1 MHNSSI
7 ARTDCLVDLEFHK
20 TKAGTTSGCCLSQ
33 ISLIPLEWLTVDNPV
48 WRRLVVA
55 GMGVARFKVF
65 FSSNDGA
72 MTAKT
77 SNQQVLTLDWQLS
90 TTAGTGYF
98 LSCGYGVTIMC
109 RMPWLC
115 ISAVPLSVLRRQFQ
129 VVWVV
134 ARLFALPITPA
145 WVSTWLWNHISIK
158 FKTFSGWVRT
168 QGRVVLPNQ
177 INF

>member
-1 MHNSSI
+1 MRNSS
-7 ARTDCLVDLEFHK
+7 
-20 TKAGTTSGCCLSQ
+20 GTQTFYTFSFLG
-33 ISLIPLEWLTVDNPV
+33 TVKKNHPV
-48 WRRLVVA
+48 RFQTFFPILRFLFVA

-77 SNQQVLTLDWQLS
+77 SYRQVLTLDWQLL

-145 WVSTWLWNHISIK
+145 
-158 FKTFSGWVRT
+158 
-168 QGRVVLPNQ
+168 
-177 INF
+177 